1 MANRSPQKITLPRS
15 AFSAQ
20 ELAERWGMTRQFIY
34 NQINLGRL
42 KSFKA
47 GRSRLIPLT
56 EIERI
61 ERGGTG

>member
-1 MANRSPQKITLPRS
+1 MANRSPHTTLPRS

-20 ELAERWGMTRQFIY
+20 EVADRWGKTRQFIY
-34 NQINLGRL
+34 NQINLGKLR
-42 KSFKA
+42 SFKA
-47 GRSRLIPLT
+47 GRSRLIPLS